1 MESECSAY
9 FTSKR
14 GVPSASE
21 KAWILSSPLR
31 ILEKNTRQSS
41 VWSLD
46 EALQMGSLQFI
57 QFVYRVLEANHDWG
71 YRSVIG

>member
-31 ILEKNTRQSS
+31 ILENTQGSHLYGALMRLFR
-41 VWSLD
+41 W
-46 EALQMGSLQFI
+46 EALNSFSLSIEF
-57 QFVYRVLEANHDWG
+57 
-71 YRSVIG
+71 